1 MFLQYAEQ
9 YDFNQADDRESIASL
24 ETDDG
29 EDHPPEKIIAETT
42 TKSGHTWYLVTWK
55 DCPVIRSSW
64 EGKELFDDC
73 PEVWD
78 AWLVEKQQ
86 QAEGKSKPLDIEAF
100 NKAVRDLEVT
110 ETQRRVLRRLRREVR
125 LALSTLET

>member
-9 YDFNQADDRESIASL
+9 YDFNQVDDRESIASL

-42 TKSGHTWYLVTWK
+42 TKSGHTWYLVKWK

-73 PEVWD
+73 PEVWV
-78 AWLVEKQQ
+78 AWLVEKQR

-125 LALSTLET
+125 LALSSLET